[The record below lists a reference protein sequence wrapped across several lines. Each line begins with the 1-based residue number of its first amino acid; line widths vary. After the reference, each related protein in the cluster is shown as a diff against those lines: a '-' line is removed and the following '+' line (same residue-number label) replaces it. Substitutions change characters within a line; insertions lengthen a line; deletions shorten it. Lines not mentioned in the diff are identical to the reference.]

1 MCNLNFIEENTLE
14 PRYRKKKKNNIA
26 LIYDDLFT

>member
-14 PRYRKKKKNNIA
+14 PRYRKKKNNIA